1 MDNLEQ
7 LEEDYSPVPVNPVWY
22 WYRWNADHGARESVL
37 LAMEKDAERYDELKE
52 RRYRYAPAKGPR
64 L

>member
-1 MDNLEQ
+1 MNNLEQ
-7 LEEDYSPVPVNPVWY
+7 LDDESWGNPNPVWY
-22 WYRWNADHGARESVL
+22 WYRWNANQGARESVL

-52 RRYRYAPAKGPR
+52 RRYRYEPTKGPR